1 MRLTWLCSTSRP
13 CAAPAARESHLPLPN
28 IQAGRSPPR
37 RALAS
42 VARVCGPDT
51 VRARRRPVLEGVREP
66 DRARQDAPDRRD
78 DRLARKQA
86 EHGCGLPRTRCLDRR
101 ARPRRGNPDAR
112 RGARRGAP
120 LRGGCRGVRRGST
133 RGRCHRREGARGAT
147 ALGRGLGEDAAGR
160 ASRVARVAH
169 AREDRRRRRAVLRSR
184 PRRGALSP
192 RCLPLQAFQHLD
204 RDRPFQR
211 GLHDR
216 GALRA
221 SVRPA
226 PLEHPRLPLALLPA
240 PARPRGCARGRRARA
255 RARPVAR

>member
-13 CAAPAARESHLPLPN
+13 VQHQPPVNHTSLSQTSKPAALRLGERLRQLRVS
-28 IQAGRSPPR
+28 AGLTQSELAGDRFSKEYVSQIERGKTRPTGETI
-37 RALAS
+37 AWLAS
-42 VARVCGPDT
+42 
-51 VRARRRPVLEGVREP
+51 
-66 DRARQDAPDRRD
+66 
-78 DRLARKQA
+78 RL
-86 EHGCGLPRTRCLDRR
+86 EHGRGLSRTRCLDRR
-101 ARPRRGNPDAR
+101 AGPRRGNPDAR

-133 RGRCHRREGARGAT
+133 RGRCHRREGARSAT

-169 AREDRRRRRAVLRSR
+169 AREDRRRRRAVLGSR

-240 PARPRGCARGRRARA
+240 PARPRGCA
-255 RARPVAR
+255 